1 MSRYEMVTKYNFYVR
16 KRDCYAAKIQ
26 DNAALREML
35 SSGLSNCNTYM
46 NDLKQYSDD
55 AVIFQQLY
63 DKNYEYF
70 SAEENQRLL
79 DIIDEVGTHLENVR
93 QSAQNSINYWDRE
106 IRDYDDEQA
115 RKAAE
120 AQGNV

>member
-1 MSRYEMVTKYNFYVR
+1 MTRYEMVTKYNFYVR

-26 DNAALREML
+26 DNAALRETL
-35 SSGLSNCNTYM
+35 SDRLSNCNTYM

-70 SAEENQRLL
+70 NAEENQRLL
-79 DIIDEVGTHLENVR
+79 GIIDEVGTHLEKVK
-93 QSAQNSINYWDRE
+93 QSAQNSIDYWYKE
-106 IRDYDDEQA
+106 IRAYD
-115 RKAAE
+115 AE
-120 AQGNV
+120 H